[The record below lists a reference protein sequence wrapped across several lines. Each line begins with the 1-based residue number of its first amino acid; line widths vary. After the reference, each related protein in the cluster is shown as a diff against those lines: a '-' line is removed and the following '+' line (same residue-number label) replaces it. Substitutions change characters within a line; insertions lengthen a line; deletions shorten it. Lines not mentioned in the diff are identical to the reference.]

1 LEHTHTKGKRWGEV
15 NLLEH
20 YIVRIHEGKEFEK
33 YPDMIEV
40 DVTCNCYGSTQRVK
54 HLTDKKQ
61 WQIDLKNG
69 YFMA

>member
-1 LEHTHTKGKRWGEV
+1 M

-20 YIVRIHEGKEFEK
+20 YIKEIHGIKEFEK

-40 DVTCNCYGSTQRVK
+40 DVTCNCYGSIQRVK

-61 WQIDLKNG
+61 WQMDLKKG
-69 YFMA
+69 YFIA

>member
-1 LEHTHTKGKRWGEV
+1 M

-20 YIVRIHEGKEFEK
+20 YIKEVHWIRESEK
-33 YPDMIEV
+33 YPDVIEV
-40 DVTCNCYGSTQRVK
+40 DVTCDCWGSTQRVK

-61 WQIDLKNG
+61 WKTDLEKG

>member
-1 LEHTHTKGKRWGEV
+1 M

-20 YIVRIHEGKEFEK
+20 YIEEIHSIKEFEK

-40 DVTCNCYGSTQRVK
+40 DVTCDCWGSIQRTR
-54 HLTDKKQ
+54 HLTNKKQ
-61 WQIDLKNG
+61 WKIDIENG